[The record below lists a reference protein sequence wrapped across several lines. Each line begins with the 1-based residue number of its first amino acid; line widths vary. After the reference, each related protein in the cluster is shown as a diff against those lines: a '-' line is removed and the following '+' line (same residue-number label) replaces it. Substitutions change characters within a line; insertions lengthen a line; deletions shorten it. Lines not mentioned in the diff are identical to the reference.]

1 MSKFKRNE
9 AAELDAQALKQY
21 TNRNLPAGYSAAVS
35 ADDKGVTI
43 DVYDSDVM
51 VLSIPVGGLSQG
63 AAEKA
68 GREQRA
74 LIRVRVLVFRVSVDA
89 GL

>member
-1 MSKFKRNE
+1 MSKFKKNE
-9 AAELDAQALKQY
+9 ASKLDAQALKQY

-68 GREQRA
+68 VDKA
-74 LIRVRVLVFRVSVDA
+74 LEEF
-89 GL
+89 